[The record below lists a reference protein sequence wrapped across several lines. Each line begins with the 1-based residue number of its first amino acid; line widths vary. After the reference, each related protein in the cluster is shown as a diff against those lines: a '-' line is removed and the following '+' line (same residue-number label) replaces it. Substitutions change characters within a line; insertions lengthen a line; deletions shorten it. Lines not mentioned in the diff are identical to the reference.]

1 MPHCVDLGCEYITAV
16 LLFQTVWLHLVV
28 DSGTVMVRLEN
39 LAPAQQDGFSLLYT
53 IIVIYCLY
61 NGYRLS

>member
-1 MPHCVDLGCEYITAV
+1 MPHCVDLGCEYNTAV

-28 DSGTVMVRLEN
+28 DSGTVN
-39 LAPAQQDGFSLLYT
+39 GSPWKSSPSQQDGFSLLYT